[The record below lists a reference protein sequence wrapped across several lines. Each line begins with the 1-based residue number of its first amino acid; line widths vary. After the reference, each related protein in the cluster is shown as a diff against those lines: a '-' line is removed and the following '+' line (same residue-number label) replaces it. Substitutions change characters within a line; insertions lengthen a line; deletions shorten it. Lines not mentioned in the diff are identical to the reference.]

1 MQGKRENILV
11 VLIKRHSRIYHDSIR
26 IQNYFYSEY
35 GVNNFSS
42 EGNMSVWIYPSF
54 FFFFLWKDFKS
65 LLGICRVEKK
75 EEMRSCEIT
84 NKQKKKDSIQTQ
96 QFFG

>member
-42 EGNMSVWIYPSF
+42 EGNMSVWIYPF
-54 FFFFLWKDFKS
+54 FFFF
-65 LLGICRVEKK
+65 VEGFQISTQHMSCG
-75 EEMRSCEIT
+75 EERRNE
-84 NKQKKKDSIQTQ
+84 KL
-96 QFFG
+96 